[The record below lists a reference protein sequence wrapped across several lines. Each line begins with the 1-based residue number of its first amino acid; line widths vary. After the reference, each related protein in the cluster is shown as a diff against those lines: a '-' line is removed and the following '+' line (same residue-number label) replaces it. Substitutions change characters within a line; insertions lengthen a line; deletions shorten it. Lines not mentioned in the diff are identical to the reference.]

1 MKNKVV
7 LKDILSSITNSQIE
21 QVFVTDNKMVL
32 SRKDITDNLLQCPN
46 MGVSVNGNSVVIEI
60 KK

>member
-21 QVFVTDNKMVL
+21 QVFVTDDKMVL
-32 SRKDITDNLLQCPN
+32 SKKDITDELLQCSI